1 MDLDGRSAIL
11 FGVLIFM
18 ILFVGM
24 TLTVLFEDGLTILVI
39 AAIGIIAII
48 GVGLWGAVSEQNRD
62 RSRRPPRR

>member
-24 TLTVLFEDGLTILVI
+24 TFVVLFEDGLTILVV
-39 AAIGIIAII
+39 AAIAIIAIL
-48 GVGLWGAVSEQNRD
+48 GVGLWGAVSEQNR
-62 RSRRPPRR
+62 RGPRR